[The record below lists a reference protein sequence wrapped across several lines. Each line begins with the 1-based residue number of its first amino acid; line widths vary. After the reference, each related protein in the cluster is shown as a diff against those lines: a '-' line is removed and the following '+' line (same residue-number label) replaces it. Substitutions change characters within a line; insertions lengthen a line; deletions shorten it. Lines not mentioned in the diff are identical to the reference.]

1 MSWEDQTEIVRTVLA
16 RVDPASPQLFAGA
29 PELDRLFGGPS
40 RLPQALDY
48 RWKIHLDVK
57 SDHALHRG
65 RSTVDAYLELA
76 IEAVAR

>member
-1 MSWEDQTEIVRTVLA
+1 MSWEDQTEIVRTVLTRA
-16 RVDPASPQLFAGA
+16 DLASPQLYEVT

-40 RLPQALDY
+40 RLPRALYY

-57 SDHALHRG
+57 PEHALHRG